1 MANRSGIGIVL
12 LGLILALAW
21 TAALAA
27 IAYNYGLHSSQG
39 MWAGAIGLPG
49 VVIANEIRSQMGRGS
64 TEMLGYF
71 LMFLVNWI
79 FYCSV
84 ILGCLSIKRQL
95 WK

>member
-1 MANRSGIGIVL
+1 MKRSGVGIML
-12 LGLILALAW
+12 LGLLLALAW
-21 TAALAA
+21 TATLAA
-27 IAYNYGLHSSQG
+27 IAYNYGLHSDAG

-49 VVIANEIRSQMGRGS
+49 VVIANAIRSHLSGGS
-64 TEMLGYF
+64 TETVGYF

-84 ILGCLSIKRQL
+84 ILGCTSIKRQL